1 MQLAEP
7 TTEEELCEVV
17 RAAVSNEVSLEV
29 LGGGTKRAIGR
40 PTVATQAVTTRRMSG
55 IIDYDPTELVM
66 SAHAG
71 TPLHIIQT
79 ALAEHAQQFAFEPRG
94 LNRLFNDAGEET
106 VGGVVATNLSG
117 PRRFAAGAVR
127 DHLLG
132 FRAVS
137 GRGELFK
144 SGGRVVKNV
153 TGYDLSKLVTGSF
166 GTLAVLT
173 EVTLR
178 VVPRPAETGTL
189 VLSGVGVDAI
199 VAVFEAA
206 SQVGAFTAGVFLT
219 SASLSAMPPLATND
233 HAAVA
238 LRFEGD
244 TASAAARV
252 AAQAFVGRYSTTILE
267 TEESLDL
274 WAQIRD
280 LRYLAG
286 APGAVW
292 RVSLARTSVAAFVAG
307 LGLSVATPLGVDWAG
322 GQVWFADT
330 DGIDVRKVL
339 KAAAGPDGHATLIR
353 AGSDGRPE
361 PPVFHPQS
369 DVVAALSRRIKRHFD
384 PKGVLNPSRMYADI

>member
-17 RAAVSNEVSLEV
+17 RAAVVHNVPLEV

-55 IIDYDPTELVM
+55 IIDYDPTELVI

-71 TPLHIIQT
+71 TPLHTIRA
-79 ALAEHAQQFAFEPRG
+79 ALAERAQHFAFEPRSPSG
-94 LNRLFNDAGEET
+94 LFDIPGEET

-117 PRRFAAGAVR
+117 ARRFVAGAVR

-137 GRGELFK
+137 GRGEVFK

-178 VVPRPAETGTL
+178 VMPQPAETGTL
-189 VLSGVGVDAI
+189 VLSGVGIDDI
-199 VAVFEAA
+199 VAVFDTA

-219 SASLSAMPPLATND
+219 SASLSAMPQPVTVD
-233 HAAVA
+233 HSAVA

-244 TASAAARV
+244 TACAAARV
-252 AAQAFVGRYSTTILE
+252 TAQAFVGRYGATILE
-267 TEESLDL
+267 TEESLKL

-280 LRYLAG
+280 LGYLSG
-286 APGAVW
+286 AAGAVW

-307 LGLSVATPLGVDWAG
+307 LGLPEDAPLGVDWAG
-322 GQVWFADT
+322 GQVWFVDK
-330 DGIDVRKVL
+330 DSIDVRKAL

-353 AGSDGRPE
+353 AGSAGRPE
-361 PPVFHPQS
+361 VFHPQP
-369 DVVAALSRRIKRHFD
+369 DPVAALSRRIKHHFD
-384 PKGVLNPSRMYADI
+384 PKGVLNPGRMYAGI